1 LRHSNQPVAGTK
13 QRRCN
18 KSRKIGF
25 WSRVSARALI
35 SGLFLLPGYCAFSTL
50 WSVVKPHLRV
60 DKTTT
65 ANRVYWPFYPPQSVK
80 QAGLGSFIRRC
91 AVIGRDLCR
100 DGDGSDRLHMYF
112 SASVT
117 GQVALVDKS
126 AYISKTDQCLARDI
140 VLQTVWM
147 APDRVSLRIDV

>member
-1 LRHSNQPVAGTK
+1 
-13 QRRCN
+13 
-18 KSRKIGF
+18 
-25 WSRVSARALI
+25 
-35 SGLFLLPGYCAFSTL
+35 
-50 WSVVKPHLRV
+50 
-60 DKTTT
+60 
-65 ANRVYWPFYPPQSVK
+65 
-80 QAGLGSFIRRC
+80 
-91 AVIGRDLCR
+91 
-100 DGDGSDRLHMYF
+100 MYF